1 MVFGLW
7 FSKCGGKIEKE
18 EGWEGGPS
26 WDFVAD
32 GVCLLRHAGKG
43 IKGRIRAKGLRSCL
57 DLKLLLL
64 VGERGTA
71 NGTYRDHNIR
81 VSTNFCF
88 GESAALLSRQHVM
101 SSFEHFWV
109 DFLGSFFFAYHNLC

>member
-1 MVFGLW
+1 M
-7 FSKCGGKIEKE
+7 EKE
-18 EGWEGGPS
+18 EGWEGEES

-57 DLKLLLL
+57 SLELMLL
-64 VGERGTA
+64 VGEGGTA
-71 NGTYRDHNIR
+71 NGTYRDQNKR

-88 GESAALLSRQHVM
+88 GESAALLSRQHVT
-101 SSFEHFWV
+101 SSYEHF
-109 DFLGSFFFAYHNLC
+109 